1 MKRKTY
7 SEAQIVKKLQE
18 AEQLKAEGKSTPE
31 IAKALGVSQATY
43 YKWKNAYGGMNK
55 DALKELRALQKENE
69 KLKRLVAD
77 KELDILMLKEIAS
90 GNF

>member
-1 MKRKTY
+1 MKKIRH
-7 SEAQIVKKLQE
+7 SETQIVKKLQE
-18 AEQLKAEGKSTPE
+18 ADKLKAEGKSVPE
-31 IAKALGVSQATY
+31 ITKALGISQPTY
-43 YKWKNAYGGMNK
+43 YKWKNEYSGMDRN
-55 DALKELRALQKENE
+55 ALQELKALQKENE

>member
-1 MKRKTY
+1 MKKIRH

-18 AEQLKAEGKSTPE
+18 AEKLKAEGKSVPE
-31 IAKALGVSQATY
+31 ITKALGISQPTY
-43 YKWKNAYGGMNK
+43 YKWKNEYSGMDRN
-55 DALKELRALQKENE
+55 ALQELKALQKENE

>member
-1 MKRKTY
+1 MKKIRH
-7 SEAQIVKKLQE
+7 SEALIVKKLQE
-18 AEQLKAEGKSTPE
+18 AEKLKAEGKSIPE
-31 IAKALGVSQATY
+31 ITKALGISQPTY
-43 YKWKNAYGGMNK
+43 YKWKNEYAGMDKNSLQELK
-55 DALKELRALQKENE
+55 ALLKENE